1 MREPVA
7 GRDAE
12 DDGVAVVVG
21 SKSASEGVAAWL
33 SLCGA
38 QEVRLDDDDEDD
50 NVESGCWFLEPRVA

>member
-50 NVESGCWFLEPRVA
+50 NVESGC